1 MIFCDNE
8 HGVGNVTFPEYPGEA
23 EVWNLFIEPK
33 TVSQLRREAKKLG
46 WTRHEGGDYCP
57 MCSEGGI

>member
-1 MIFCDNE
+1 MIRTSKME

-33 TVSQLRREAKKLG
+33 TVSQLRREAKK
-46 WTRHEGGDYCP
+46 TRMDTA
-57 MCSEGGI
+57 